1 MTRAVVVYRSEYGST
16 QQYAQWL
23 AVDLWCDVFDCRSI
37 RLEDLQEYDTII
49 YGAPLRAGGTV
60 LGCKFLRKEIEML
73 GDKNLILF
81 TCGISD
87 PEVGKTRRLIQDWL
101 IKNLTDEVLAHIKV
115 FHLRGALDYKH
126 LSGVHTIAMAMRKR
140 AIVGLDPAERTP
152 EEQTLLDTYR
162 KNANFMDRDA
172 IRPIVRYILRLSIR
186 GIGPNSGAS
195 RLMDDS

>member
-1 MTRAVVVYRSEYGST
+1 MTRAVVVYRSEYGAT

-23 AVDLWCDVFDCRSI
+23 AVDLWCDVFDRRSI
-37 RLEDLQEYDTII
+37 RLEDMQEYDTII
-49 YGAPLRAGGTV
+49 YGAPLRAGGKV

-87 PEVGKTRRLIQDWL
+87 PEVGKNRRLIQDWL

-115 FHLRGALDYKH
+115 FHLRGAIDYKQ

-140 AIVGLDPAERTP
+140 TIARLDPAERTP
-152 EEQTLLDTYR
+152 EEQTILDTYR
-162 KNANFMDRDA
+162 KTTNFVDRDA
-172 IRPIVRYILRLSIR
+172 IRPMVKYVLQLSIR
-186 GIGPNSGAS
+186 GIGPNAGAS
-195 RLMDDS
+195 HLVDD